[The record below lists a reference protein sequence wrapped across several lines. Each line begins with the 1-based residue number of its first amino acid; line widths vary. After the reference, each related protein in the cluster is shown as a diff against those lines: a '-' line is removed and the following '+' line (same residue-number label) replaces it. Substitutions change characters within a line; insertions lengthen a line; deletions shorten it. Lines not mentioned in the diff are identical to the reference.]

1 MDFSNITWLDD
12 KGHIKPPLML
22 YLMLIFLA
30 RGWCVFIASLTQ
42 ASDRAGLVA
51 LVYPQK
57 SDFLMA
63 LMAGAGA
70 LVVYSL
76 IIAERKRSPWWIQPI
91 FKYIKW
97 LLLALLCI
105 DGGLLIQRILH
116 AHYVY
121 SWSVGLDALFLFWST
136 LYLFNSN
143 RLKYYFLDWKAEE

>member
-1 MDFSNITWLDD
+1 
-12 KGHIKPPLML
+12 ML

>member
-1 MDFSNITWLDD
+1 MNFSNITWLDD

>member
-1 MDFSNITWLDD
+1 MNFSNITWLDD

-22 YLMLIFLA
+22 YLILVFLA
-30 RGWCVFIASLTQ
+30 RGWCILVASLTQ

-70 LVVYSL
+70 LVVYAA
-76 IIAERKRSPWWIQPI
+76 IIAERKRQPQWVRPL
-91 FKYIKW
+91 FPYMKW

-105 DGGLLIQRILH
+105 DASLLIQRILH

-121 SWSVGLDALFLFWST
+121 SWSVGLDSLFLFWST
-136 LYLFNSN
+136 LYIFNSK
-143 RLKYYFLDWKAEE
+143 RLRHYFSDWKAQV